1 MQVFVPYRNPYEVA
15 RALDKKR
22 LNKQIVE
29 CGQILRAISDL
40 AAPWSHHPVV
50 AMWRPWSFWL
60 FNYMNALICYR
71 DGRILAS
78 QIIGH
83 QCSEDSKRPPFL
95 TEEFC
100 IQHRRRLYTK
110 EPEHYAQFG
119 WEVYG
124 TSEENWYCVDGKLVR
139 YIKGKKI

>member
-1 MQVFVPYRNPYEVA
+1 MQVFIPYDNPFDIAQV
-15 RALDKKR
+15 LDKRR
-22 LNKQIVE
+22 LNKQIIE
-29 CGQILRAISDL
+29 CGQILRAIDDP

-50 AMWRPWSFWL
+50 AMWKPYKSWLLRYRTALQFHDDKCNCERWSR
-60 FNYMNALICYR
+60 MADR
-71 DGRILAS
+71 V
-78 QIIGH
+78 
-83 QCSEDSKRPPFL
+83 RPPFL

-119 WEVYG
+119 WEIYG
-124 TSEENWYCVDGKLVR
+124 TSEENWYYVDGKLVR